1 MKKLYFVLAF
11 LVVLAVSCSKDSP
24 WNAGHDIDQFSGNT
38 ALKACGAVIK
48 VYPGPND
55 TQALID
61 AFAQSKTFGKNTAVK
76 LMPGTFKIG
85 RIEVKEFNGT
95 FSGSGKGKTI
105 ITNLPDLSTPDEVML
120 QNKVPALITFI
131 GGDVVVSDL
140 SVKLSEKL
148 IWLGNLP
155 NNQEMNMLL
164 FSDYSADF
172 IPSIKHI
179 NVNLN
184 NIEIIGLIQKDY
196 HVYDWDGTTLLRVID
211 CPYVGFRGVKFSPDM
226 IQQSGTLIP
235 RSNIDATVTNSKF
248 SKLAPGMQVWGCKKG
263 NFKFGEE
270 GGNIFTDNSG
280 GLFVQENMGIT
291 VKIMK
296 NVFNIPYYS
305 GGIDLNAYERSIF
318 EYAPSKVGSYEIRN
332 NIFNNHLSSV
342 GFGLYDNW
350 RYDHP
355 ENPDCMKM
363 IWDNNTFNDLA
374 DGAGMGNMFG
384 IKDGIFSNNKIVG
397 NAQGGYLSVWGS
409 WLGDGDPNYLS
420 FWTENC
426 KFLNNLFLQ
435 KNFVIEL
442 KPTTKNCLIMGDLR
456 NVIVNDNGVNNK
468 VIGRTH

>member
-1 MKKLYFVLAF
+1 MKKLYLVLAF
-11 LVVLAVSCSKDSP
+11 LAFIVVSCSKDSP
-24 WNAGHDIDQFSGNT
+24 WSPGQDIDQFSGNT
-38 ALKACGAVIK
+38 AIKTCGAVIK

-55 TQALID
+55 TQSLID
-61 AFAQSKTFGKNTAVK
+61 AFAKSKTLGKNTTIK

-85 RIEVKEFNGT
+85 MIEVKEFNGT
-95 FSGSGKGKTI
+95 LSGSGKGKTI
-105 ITNLPDLSTPDEVML
+105 ITNLPDLYTPDEVMQ

-172 IPSIKHI
+172 MPSNKHI

-196 HVYDWDGTTLLRVID
+196 HVYDYNGNLLRVID
-211 CPYVGFRGVKFSPDM
+211 CPYVGFRGLKFSPDM
-226 IQQSGTLIP
+226 IPQSGTSIP
-235 RSNIDATVTNSKF
+235 RSNIDASVTNSKF
-248 SKLAPGMQVWGCKKG
+248 SKLSPGLLVWGCKKG

-270 GGNIFTDNSG
+270 GGNTFTENIG
-280 GLFVQENMGIT
+280 GLFVQGNIGIN
-291 VKIMK
+291 VKIMR
-296 NVFNIPYYS
+296 NVFNIPDYS
-305 GGIDLNAYERSIF
+305 GAIDLNAFEQGTF
-318 EYAPSKVGSYEIRN
+318 EYAPSKVGSYEIRE
-332 NIFNNHLSSV
+332 NIFNIHLSSV
-342 GFGLYDNW
+342 GFGLWDNW

-363 IWDNNTFNDLA
+363 IWDHNTFNALA

-384 IKDGIFSNNKIVG
+384 IKDAIFSNNKIVG
-397 NAQGGYLSVWGS
+397 NAQGGYLGVWGS
-409 WLGDGDPNYLS
+409 WLGEGDPNYFS

-456 NVIVNDNGVNNK
+456 NVTVNDNGVNNK